1 MFSKKVIIIGGGPSA
16 LIAADFL
23 AEQCKVEIYEK
34 ENNVG
39 QKFLVAG
46 KGGFN
51 LTNSLTGKSLANKY
65 SPSNFLTEAILNF
78 DSSSTRKW
86 LLDKGI
92 ETFIGT
98 SGRTFSK
105 KKYKP
110 IQVLDAI
117 KHSLEVKNVNIFTN
131 CKFSGFDQKAK
142 PVILNK
148 SKKYF
153 LSADYFIFGLG
164 GASWSITGSD
174 GKWLDQFKDFG
185 IKTKPFQS
193 SNCGLNINWESNIL
207 EHHIGKP
214 LKNIA
219 IKSGQDT
226 FKGEAVVTKYG
237 LEGNAVYQIIPHI
250 RDHQDSKERNIL
262 IDLKPNNTKLDLNL
276 KLKNQPIN
284 SSSYKKLLNLNST
297 KMALIKSVM
306 CRDHFLI
313 PNKFVEQVKNL
324 KLRINSLRPIDEAI
338 STVGGIYVGEL
349 NPNFSLKK
357 YPNIFT
363 IGEMVDWDAPT
374 GGFLLQGCFSMGHFA
389 ARAIL
394 DSERV

>member
-1 MFSKKVIIIGGGPSA
+1 MSSKKVIIIGGGPST

-23 AEQCKVEIYEK
+23 AEQCVVEIYEK
-34 ENNVG
+34 ENNIG

-51 LTNSLTGKSLANKY
+51 LTNSLTGKLLANKY

-78 DSSSTRKW
+78 DSSSTKKW

-92 ETFIGT
+92 ETFVGT

-117 KHSLEVKNVNIFTN
+117 KHSLEVKNVKIFTN
-131 CKFSGFDQKAK
+131 CKFSGFDQNAR
-142 PVILNK
+142 PVISNK
-148 SKKYF
+148 SEKYS
-153 LSADYFIFGLG
+153 LNADYFIFGLG
-164 GASWSITGSD
+164 GASWAITGSD
-174 GKWLDQFKDFG
+174 GKWLNIFKDFG

-193 SNCGLNINWESNIL
+193 SNCGINIHWESNIL
-207 EHHIGKP
+207 NFHIGKP

-219 IKSGQDT
+219 IKFGQNT
-226 FKGEAVVTKYG
+226 FKGEAVITKYG

-250 RDHQDSKERNIL
+250 RDHKDSKEKNVL
-262 IDLKPNNTKLDLNL
+262 IDLKPNNTKLDLSL
-276 KLKNQPIN
+276 KLKNKSIN

-297 KMALIKSVM
+297 EMALIKSVM
-306 CRDHFLI
+306 SRDHFLS

-324 KLRINSLRPIDEAI
+324 NLKVNSLRPIDEAI
-338 STVGGIYVGEL
+338 STVGGIDVSEL
-349 NPNFSLKK
+349 NQNFSLKK
-357 YPNIFT
+357 NPNIFT

-374 GGFLLQGCFSMGHFA
+374 GGFLLQGCFSMGHLVSK
-389 ARAIL
+389 AIL
-394 DSERV
+394 NFTK